1 MARSPEP
8 LPTLA
13 ALLLAALALAAAP
26 RPAIAA
32 GAGAGTPGKPAAPL
46 ALRVQGNRLV
56 DGAGQVVQLRGASI
70 AGLESVAAQG
80 WSPANPW
87 GNNVADFAA
96 LRAWGANVVRLPLNE
111 ASWLG
116 YPCTDGAG
124 AKHDPD
130 PGRNYRDTVRR
141 AVADAQRAG
150 LYVILDLHWTAP
162 ARACPWAQAPMADAD
177 NSPLFWTQ
185 VAGEFKSQP
194 GVLFELFN
202 EPFMDW
208 LAFGQS
214 PWKVLRDGGTHRQYT
229 AATQGHWQVELNW
242 RSAGM
247 QQLLDAVRATGATNV
262 VLAAGLGWS
271 RDLSGWLASRPLDPL
286 QQLAAVW
293 HAYPKSMQP
302 GSADAAIPLHGSL
315 DYQQMED
322 ILRAGFPVLITE
334 TGDHNAPGTRGA
346 PFASQLLPWAD
357 RVGASYLGWTF
368 NAWPQPDYVLVK
380 DARGTPSDGWGE
392 YFRAHLLC
400 VQAGTTP
407 CP

>member
-1 MARSPEP
+1 MSRPHIP
-8 LPTLA
+8 A
-13 ALLLAALALAAAP
+13 ALLATLLACAAP
-26 RPAIAA
+26 AAPAAPTAPAAPAA
-32 GAGAGTPGKPAAPL
+32 GSGKPAAPQV
-46 ALRVQGNRLV
+46 LRVQGNRLV
-56 DGAGQVVQLRGASI
+56 DGSGQVVQLRGASI
-70 AGLESVAAQG
+70 AGLEAVAAQG
-80 WSPANPW
+80 WNPANPW
-87 GNNVADFAA
+87 GNSAPDFAG
-96 LRAWGANVVRLPLNE
+96 LRTWGANVVRLPLNE

-116 YPCTDGAG
+116 YECTDGLG
-124 AKHDPD
+124 KKHDPD
-130 PGRNYRDTVRR
+130 PGHNYRDTVRR
-141 AVADAQRAG
+141 AVADATRAG

-194 GVLFELFN
+194 GVAFELFN

-208 LAFGQS
+208 MGAGGS
-214 PWKVLRDGGTHRQYT
+214 PWRVLREGGTQRQYT
-229 AATQGHWQVELNW
+229 AATQGRWQVETPW
-242 RSAGM
+242 QSTGM

-271 RDLSGWLASRPLDPL
+271 RDLSGWLASRPRDPL

-293 HAYPKSMQP
+293 HAYPKSMQAGTP
-302 GSADAAIPLHGSL
+302 DAAIPLHGSL

-322 ILRAGFPVLITE
+322 ILRAGFPLVITE

-346 PFASQLLPWAD
+346 PFLSQLLPWAD

-368 NAWPQPDYVLVK
+368 NAWPQHDYVLLK
-380 DARGTPSDGWGE
+380 DVRGTPSDGYGE
-392 YFRAHLLC
+392 YFKAHLACL
-400 VQAGTTP
+400 QAGTAS